1 MIMQFNSLLSFSCD
15 LNPIMNTKAESPP
28 ISQPANF
35 SLQEELKI
43 LLECRNREDL
53 GRAIKD
59 YIYPPFED
67 DFRHFVIQVS
77 KTAPPPLIG
86 HTTLS
91 THEQDIV
98 RSYLEEDRLAQLLL
112 LQNEVSEQIYLRDE
126 NQVQTLFAFLIHK
139 IKSVVLE
146 EELVKSQAMVQG
158 LLKSSS
164 GIAVVAVIN
173 GTQKIITSNQAFLEI
188 LDITSEIEL
197 PKNLIK
203 VLEREQA
210 TLDTSNPEE
219 EEKAEKWGREVSFF
233 TLPKGTYKL
242 YLIPLDAQGLNNTGL
257 WLLRIHPAADPFTKS
272 NRLIEKAGLTWREME
287 ICCLIHDGLG
297 RNEIAERLF
306 ISAHTVKTH
315 LKKIHKKLQVNS
327 RTQLVAYLNQHADEA
342 HDGSF
347 S

>member
-1 MIMQFNSLLSFSCD
+1 MAQS
-15 LNPIMNTKAESPP
+15 E
-28 ISQPANF
+28 NF
-35 SLQEELKI
+35 SLQEAFKVLLK
-43 LLECRNREDL
+43 CRNRGEL
-53 GRAIKD
+53 SKAIKD
-59 YIYPPFED
+59 HIYPAFED

-77 KTAPPPLIG
+77 KTDPPPLIG
-86 HTTLS
+86 CSTLNI
-91 THEQDIV
+91 QDQEIV
-98 RSYLEEDRLAQLLL
+98 RSYLEEDSLAQLLL

-126 NQVQTLFAFLIHK
+126 NQAQTLFSFLIYK
-139 IKSVVLE
+139 IKSVLLE

-158 LLKSSS
+158 LLKSPS
-164 GIAVVAVIN
+164 GIAVVAVMN
-173 GTQKIITSNQAFLEI
+173 DNQKVVTSNQAFRGI
-188 LDITSEIEL
+188 FDMTSGLEL
-197 PKNLIK
+197 PKNLVK

-210 TLDTSNPEE
+210 TLGTSNPEE
-219 EEKAEKWGREVSFF
+219 ETEKWGREVSFF

-242 YLIPLDAQGLNNTGL
+242 YLIPLGVQGLNSTGL

-342 HDGSF
+342 HDGNF

>member
-1 MIMQFNSLLSFSCD
+1 
-15 LNPIMNTKAESPP
+15 MNIKAESL
-28 ISQPANF
+28 SMEQSGKF
-35 SLQEELKI
+35 SLQEAFKV
-43 LLECRNREDL
+43 LLGCRTREDL
-53 GRAIKD
+53 KKAIKD
-59 YIYPPFED
+59 HIYSAFED
-67 DFRHFVIQVS
+67 DFRHFRIEFS
-77 KTAPPPLIG
+77 ETNPPPLIG
-86 HTTLS
+86 CSTLS
-91 THEQDIV
+91 IQDQEVI
-98 RSYLEEDRLAQLLL
+98 RSYLEEDPLAKLML

-126 NQVQTLFAFLIHK
+126 NDAQTLFAFLAFK
-139 IKSVVLE
+139 IKSVAQE
-146 EELVKSQAMVQG
+146 EALIKSRAMVHG
-158 LLKSSS
+158 LLKSPS

-173 GTQKIITSNQAFLEI
+173 DSKNVVTSNQAFRQIFEM
-188 LDITSEIEL
+188 TSGSEL
-197 PKNLIK
+197 PQDLVK

-210 TLDTSNPEE
+210 HLDTSTPGEE
-219 EEKAEKWGREVSFF
+219 TEKWGREVSFF
-233 TLPKGTYKL
+233 SLPKGTYKL
-242 YLIPLDAQGLNNTGL
+242 YLIPLEVQDSTDTDL

-342 HDGSF
+342 DDVAF

>member
-1 MIMQFNSLLSFSCD
+1 
-15 LNPIMNTKAESPP
+15 MNTKAEPP
-28 ISQPANF
+28 PMVQPGNF
-35 SLQEELKI
+35 SLQDAFKI
-43 LLECRNREDL
+43 LLECKNRREL
-53 GRAIKD
+53 SKAIKD
-59 YIYPPFED
+59 HIYPAFED
-67 DFRHFVIQVS
+67 DFRHIVIQVS
-77 KTAPPPLIG
+77 KTEPPPLIG
-86 HTTLS
+86 GTTLS
-91 THEQDIV
+91 IQEQELI
-98 RSYLEEDRLAQLLL
+98 RSYLEEDPLAQLLL

-126 NQVQTLFAFLIHK
+126 NEAQTLFSFLLYK
-139 IKSVVLE
+139 IKSVIQE
-146 EELVKSQAMVQG
+146 EELVKSQAMVRG
-158 LLKSSS
+158 LLKSPS
-164 GIAVVAVIN
+164 GIAIVTAIN
-173 GTQKIITSNQAFLEI
+173 DTQKVVTSNQAFREI
-188 LDITSEIEL
+188 FDMATGTEL
-197 PKNLIK
+197 PQNLIK

-210 TLDTSNPEE
+210 SLDTSNPDEE
-219 EEKAEKWGREVSFF
+219 VEKWGREVSFF

-242 YLIPLDAQGLNNTGL
+242 YLIPLEVQGLNNTGL

>member
-1 MIMQFNSLLSFSCD
+1 
-15 LNPIMNTKAESPP
+15 MNTKTESPP
-28 ISQPANF
+28 KAPADKF
-35 SLQEELKI
+35 SWQDAFKI
-43 LLECRNREDL
+43 LLECSNREEL
-53 GRAIKD
+53 SKAIKD
-59 YIYPPFED
+59 SIYPAFED
-67 DFRHFVIQVS
+67 DFRHFAIKVS
-77 KTAPPPLIG
+77 KTDPPPLIG
-86 HTTLS
+86 CITLS
-91 THEQDIV
+91 ARDEENI
-98 RSYLEEDRLAQLLL
+98 RSYCEEDPFAQLLL
-112 LQNEVSEQIYLRDE
+112 LQNEVSEQVYLRNE
-126 NQVQTLFAFLIHK
+126 NQAQTLFPFLIYK
-139 IKSVVLE
+139 IKSILLE

-158 LLKSSS
+158 LLKSPS
-164 GIAVVAVIN
+164 GIAVVTAVDD
-173 GTQKIITSNQAFLEI
+173 TQKVVTSNQAFREI
-188 LDITSEIEL
+188 FDMASGVEL
-197 PKNLIK
+197 PQNLVK

-210 TLDTSNPEE
+210 SLDTSDSEVE
-219 EEKAEKWGREVSFF
+219 TEKWGREVSFF

-242 YLIPLDAQGLNNTGL
+242 YLIPLKVLGVKDTGL

-342 HDGSF
+342 HEGSF

>member
-1 MIMQFNSLLSFSCD
+1 MAASG
-15 LNPIMNTKAESPP
+15 
-28 ISQPANF
+28 NF
-35 SLQEELKI
+35 SLQEALKI
-43 LLECRNREDL
+43 LLECKNRGEL
-53 GRAIKD
+53 SKAIKD
-59 YIYPPFED
+59 HIYPVFED

-77 KTAPPPLIG
+77 KSNPPPLIG
-86 HTTLS
+86 CSALS
-91 THEQDIV
+91 VPDQEAI
-98 RSYLEEDRLAQLLL
+98 RSYLEEDPFAQLLL
-112 LQNEVSEQIYLRDE
+112 LQNEVSEQIYLRNE
-126 NQVQTLFAFLIHK
+126 NQAQVLFSLLVHK
-139 IKSVVLE
+139 IKSVILE

-164 GIAVVAVIN
+164 GIAVVAVVN
-173 GTQKIITSNQAFLEI
+173 NSQKVVTANQAFREI
-188 LDITSEIEL
+188 FDLTSDLEL
-197 PKNLIK
+197 PQNLVK
-203 VLEREQA
+203 VLEKEQA
-210 TLDTSNPEE
+210 TLDTSNPEKE
-219 EEKAEKWGREVSFF
+219 DEKWGREVSFF

-242 YLIPLDAQGLNNTGL
+242 YLIPLKVQGLNDSGL

>member
-1 MIMQFNSLLSFSCD
+1 
-15 LNPIMNTKAESPP
+15 MNTKADSPLKVH
-28 ISQPANF
+28 SGSF
-35 SLQEELKI
+35 SKQDVFKVI
-43 LLECRNREDL
+43 LECNNREEL

-59 YIYPPFED
+59 HIYPAFED
-67 DFRHFVIQVS
+67 DFRHFVIEVS
-77 KTAPPPLIG
+77 KTDPPPLIG
-86 HTTLS
+86 CIQLTS
-91 THEQDIV
+91 QEEESI
-98 RSYLEEDRLAQLLL
+98 RAYLAEHPFAQLLL

-126 NQVQTLFAFLIHK
+126 NQVQTLFSFLIYK
-139 IKSVVLE
+139 IKSVLLE
-146 EELVKSQAMVQG
+146 EALVKSQAMVQG
-158 LLKSSS
+158 LLKSPS
-164 GIAVVAVIN
+164 GIAVVTVVN
-173 GTQKIITSNQAFLEI
+173 DSQKIVTSNKAFREI
-188 LDITSEIEL
+188 FDLTSETEL
-197 PKNLIK
+197 PQNLIK
-203 VLEREQA
+203 VLEREQ
-210 TLDTSNPEE
+210 THLDTSNTEE
-219 EEKAEKWGREVSFF
+219 DAEKWGREVSFF

-242 YLIPLDAQGLNNTGL
+242 YLIPLEVMGLNDTGL

-342 HDGSF
+342 HEGSF

>member
-1 MIMQFNSLLSFSCD
+1 
-15 LNPIMNTKAESPP
+15 MNTKAEPP
-28 ISQPANF
+28 PLAQPGNF
-35 SLQEELKI
+35 SLQEAFKVI
-43 LLECRNREDL
+43 LECENREEL
-53 GRAIKD
+53 GKVIKD
-59 YIYPPFED
+59 YIYPAFED

-77 KTAPPPLIG
+77 KTNPPPLIG
-86 HTTLS
+86 CSSLS
-91 THEQDIV
+91 IQDQTII
-98 RSYLEEDRLAQLLL
+98 RSYLEDDSFAQLLL

-126 NQVQTLFAFLIHK
+126 NDAQTLFSFLLHK

-158 LLKSSS
+158 LLKSPS

-173 GTQKIITSNQAFLEI
+173 DMKKVVTSNQAFLEI
-188 LDITSEIEL
+188 FDITSGVEL
-197 PKNLIK
+197 PQNLVK

-210 TLDTSNPEE
+210 TLDTSDPEE
-219 EEKAEKWGREVSFF
+219 AAEKWGREVSFF

-242 YLIPLDAQGLNNTGL
+242 YLIPLEVRGLNNTGL

>member
-1 MIMQFNSLLSFSCD
+1 
-15 LNPIMNTKAESPP
+15 MNTKAELPP
-28 ISQPANF
+28 MAQSGNF
-35 SLQEELKI
+35 SFQEAFKV
-43 LLECRNREDL
+43 LLECKNREEL
-53 GRAIKD
+53 SKAIKD
-59 YIYPPFED
+59 RIYPAFED

-77 KTAPPPLIG
+77 ETEPPPLVG
-86 HTTLS
+86 CSSLS
-91 THEQDIV
+91 IQDQEII
-98 RSYLEEDRLAQLLL
+98 RSYLEEDPLAKLLL

-126 NQVQTLFAFLIHK
+126 NEAQTLFSFLAYK
-139 IKSVVLE
+139 IKSVVQE
-146 EELVKSQAMVQG
+146 EALVKSRAMVQG
-158 LLKSSS
+158 LLKSPS

-173 GTQKIITSNQAFLEI
+173 DAKNVVTSNQAFREI
-188 LDITSEIEL
+188 FDINSGAEL
-197 PKNLIK
+197 PQNLVK

-210 TLDTSNPEE
+210 KLDASDPEE
-219 EEKAEKWGREVSFF
+219 EVEKWGREVSFF
-233 TLPKGTYKL
+233 TLPQGTYKL
-242 YLIPLDAQGLNNTGL
+242 YLIPLEVQGLNDANL

-342 HDGSF
+342 PEGGF
-347 S
+347 A

>member
-1 MIMQFNSLLSFSCD
+1 MQSNSLINFSCD
-15 LNPIMNTKAESPP
+15 LNPIMNTKAESAPMA
-28 ISQPANF
+28 QPGNF
-35 SLQEELKI
+35 SLQEAFKI

-53 GRAIKD
+53 GKAIRD
-59 YIYPPFED
+59 YIYPAFED

-77 KTAPPPLIG
+77 KTNPPPLIG
-86 HTTLS
+86 CTTLS
-91 THEQDIV
+91 AREQEII
-98 RSYLEEDRLAQLLL
+98 RSYLEEDPLAQLLL

-126 NQVQTLFAFLIHK
+126 NQAQTLFSFLIHK
-139 IKSVVLE
+139 IKSVILE
-146 EELVKSQAMVQG
+146 EELVKSQAIVQG

-164 GIAVVAVIN
+164 GIAVVAVVD
-173 GTQKIITSNQAFLEI
+173 GTQKIVTSNQAFLEI
-188 LDITSEIEL
+188 FDITFEIEL
-197 PKNLIK
+197 PKNLVK

-210 TLDTSNPEE
+210 TLDTSTPEE
-219 EEKAEKWGREVSFF
+219 EAEKWGREVSFF

-242 YLIPLDAQGLNNTGL
+242 YLIPLEVEGLNNTGL

-342 HDGSF
+342 HEGSF

>member
-1 MIMQFNSLLSFSCD
+1 MAQS
-15 LNPIMNTKAESPP
+15 E
-28 ISQPANF
+28 NF
-35 SLQEELKI
+35 SLQEAFKV
-43 LLECRNREDL
+43 LLECRNRGEL
-53 GRAIKD
+53 SKAIKD
-59 YIYPPFED
+59 HIYPVFED

-77 KTAPPPLIG
+77 KTDPPPLIG
-86 HTTLS
+86 CSTLNI
-91 THEQDIV
+91 QDQEII
-98 RSYLEEDRLAQLLL
+98 RSYLEEDPCAQLLL
-112 LQNEVSEQIYLRDE
+112 LQNDVSEQIYLRDE
-126 NQVQTLFAFLIHK
+126 NQAQTLFSFLIYK
-139 IKSVVLE
+139 IKSVISE

-158 LLKSSS
+158 LLKSPS
-164 GIAVVAVIN
+164 GIAVVTVMN
-173 GTQKIITSNQAFLEI
+173 DTQEVVTSNQAFREI
-188 LDITSEIEL
+188 FDMTSGLEL

-219 EEKAEKWGREVSFF
+219 ETEKWGREVSFF

-242 YLIPLDAQGLNNTGL
+242 YLIPLEVQGLGNTGL

-306 ISAHTVKTH
+306 ISTHTVKTH

-342 HDGSF
+342 HDGNF